1 MTLNTNKKPAKTR
14 GYQPLQSWWLRRHQ
28 KLPLLTFPIIET
40 MLCDETIQIGLA
52 ARKAILQGVGFGHD
66 NDGTWTPGVQCSN
79 ALVSEW
85 VMRQVKKLWSCAI
98 EHIASAQVYGWAGM
112 EVVWERSPETNLWE
126 VSGIEERHA
135 NDTRV
140 IIGGDTG
147 RPCGVRFLKIK
158 GAENGYLDL
167 HFPESFFHAY
177 NPNPGE
183 WYGHTVL
190 HGSYRSWADK
200 HLDGGA
206 VDVRRLFMHKDAY
219 GGADLTYPEG
229 STDIGTVEKPLEVP
243 NRELAREIVEQIEA
257 GGVTTTP
264 AQYDDRGNPL
274 WKLTRATVPS
284 NPSHILQYPGDLDG
298 EMLRG
303 MFVPDG
309 VLKADDTGSWQGR
322 LIPMGI
328 LYAAMDPWVGSI
340 LRDIRE
346 QILEPGILNNW
357 GQAIPFVLEHQPLA
371 DRALEQQKQQQ
382 PAGPGAPGG
391 MEGLMGML
399 GGGPDGADPTDPTD
413 PDGQDDDPENDDDK
427 DPKFPPKR
435 MALDPVAAVGEGVL
449 SAAGIVA
456 AARAALRMG
465 PTEDEEEGQD
475 EDQDEN
481 PRERAEHIADIL
493 SHVFGDEAEAHFDE
507 IFGDDAPKR
516 MASWN
521 AIDHPRGPN
530 GRFIPKNSP
539 EAVAAAKDSIKE
551 ALAAPRTAESAK
563 KLTEHLSILNTKQLA
578 DLKKEYGIAAGSKT
592 KASLVDKIAD
602 RLDRG
607 RRDPKPEAPKDE
619 APKDE
624 QAKADPEPT
633 PTKKDKKPFVY
644 PDGSIQAFNEDG
656 TLASGSEAKAQA
668 EDAGAD
674 PREAAEAA
682 DQQEDTKQEYEFA
695 RDSEIGNRG
704 EDLKNSARHKVNAWK
719 GLAEAEADGT
729 AEKLVNRDMLL
740 KLEPHNMMTHA
751 DKNPLTALAMHFALK
766 AFPATPLHSKRTKNT
781 PEVRK
786 EYLEAYQGI
795 KAKAEEL
802 AASYP
807 DRSSVNAIKE
817 LQTHVGN
824 MIDNLRKTN
833 RYNDTANNLVGLH
846 KALSQGYYA
855 PKTGVFARLNSFAA
869 ELSKTYG
876 DEWKNAIG
884 ATSPGDTDAKRKVLD
899 LAGSHAKDMIE
910 GKSLNAA
917 FDKEGT
923 GATKKKGFILR
934 NYYGQKA
941 RRTGGKDLSDIT
953 ANANKA
959 VDHLIDEYGL
969 RGVQWGNSVTD
980 EERKHHA
987 GRVVEAIADLADI
1000 TGLHPRDISLDGKL
1014 GLAIGARG
1022 HGDAMAHY
1030 EPDNQ
1035 VINLTRSNGVGAL
1048 AHEWGHA
1055 FDHMLAGFGK
1065 KMLSEAHKTH
1075 ELRFPKA
1082 GHVFNIGGAELE
1094 SYRSQAERAAKDGRK
1109 TDFEIHEL
1117 PQREVREKMAAWKE
1131 AARPFMNRVK
1141 SVVSGLISDGT
1152 LSKGKRDYWNST
1164 HECFARAF
1172 EVHVKKQLE
1181 KKGRENTY
1189 LSSLSDDSGEGSL
1202 WPTDSEAE
1210 AMANAFSDLMT
1221 AYRKERH
1228 GQTEP
1233 IKFSLMD
1240 VLTLMGLEVP
1250 EPDEG
1255 GPEVQEDESE
1265 EQAEAIA
1272 EILQGIFGDQAEAMF
1287 DKIYGADAPKRMAS
1301 WNSID
1306 HPRGP
1311 NGRFISRNSPEAAA
1325 AAKSK
1330 VAEALKGARTP
1341 SSLKTVTEHLSILT
1355 VKQLREVQKE
1365 HGIKAGGAKPELVKK
1380 IADRLHGAVGQT
1392 DEEANPN
1399 REDGTP
1405 KAPTPSNVHTVPTS
1419 SLKVDPKRFQYKV
1432 KDIGEDGVTGEL
1444 KGVSKWNPEL
1454 AGTLL
1459 AWRDPKT
1466 GEDFV
1471 VNGHHRHELANRLGA
1486 DKLNVRYIDAE
1497 NEVEARARGALAN
1510 IAEGRGSAI
1519 DAAKYLNDSGQSL
1532 GHLRDAGISLS
1543 GKVAADALVLK
1554 DLGPKPFQLVTE
1566 GRLEESKAL
1575 AVAKHLKDA
1584 SLQEQL
1590 FRRLSDREDQ
1600 GKDWS
1605 NREIE
1610 TAAKKM
1616 ASAGKY
1622 TEQGQ
1627 DLFGMFE
1634 DEHSTFD
1641 QEVELESHVSRMLQQ
1656 EANDF
1661 RAVANKRR
1669 ADRVSDAG
1677 NVLATDENAKRA
1689 DAADESVF
1697 DFEREARLRGPV
1709 SQTIQHYAAKLAKA
1723 KTRAEKDAIRGEV
1736 LGAVRTVLS
1745 GLNKGA

>member
-1 MTLNTNKKPAKTR
+1 MTLNMNKRPAKTR
-14 GYQPLQSWWLRRHQ
+14 GYQPLQTWWLRRHQ
-28 KLPLLTFPIIET
+28 KLPLLTFPIIEM

-52 ARKAILQGVGFGHD
+52 ARRAVLQGVDFGYD
-66 NDGTWTPGVQCSN
+66 KDGTWTPGVQCSN
-79 ALVSEW
+79 AMVSEW

-126 VSGIEERHA
+126 VSGVEERHA
-135 NDTRV
+135 NDVRA

-190 HGSYRSWADK
+190 HGAYRPWADK

-229 STDIGTVEKPLEVP
+229 STDIGTLDNPLEVP

-274 WKLTRATVPS
+274 WKLTRAVVPS

-303 MFVPDG
+303 IFVPDG

-328 LYAAMDPWVGSI
+328 LYANLDPWVGSI

-371 DRALEQQKQQQ
+371 DQALEQQKQQQ
-382 PAGPGAPGG
+382 PAGPGGG
-391 MEGLMGML
+391 PEDLMGML
-399 GGGPDGADPTDPTD
+399 GGGPEGDNPIDPTDPE
-413 PDGQDDDPENDDDK
+413 GQDDDPENDDDDK

-465 PTEDEEEGQD
+465 PTEDED
-475 EDQDEN
+475 EDED
-481 PRERAEHIADIL
+481 PRERAEQIADIL
-493 SHVFGDEAEAHFDE
+493 SHVFGDEAEAYFNE
-507 IFGDDAPKR
+507 TFGDDAPKR

-521 AIDHPRGPN
+521 SIDHPRGAN

-551 ALAAPRTAESAK
+551 ALSAPRTTESAK

-607 RRDPKPEAPKDE
+607 RRDPKPEEPQDAPKDE
-619 APKDE
+619 SPKDE

-633 PTKKDKKPFVY
+633 PAKKDKKPFVY
-644 PDGSIQAFNEDG
+644 PNGETQAFNTDG
-656 TLASGSEAKAQA
+656 SPATGSEAMSQA

-682 DQQEDTKQEYEFA
+682 DNQEDTKQEYEFA

-719 GLAEAEADGT
+719 GLADAEADGT

-766 AFPATPLHSKRTKNT
+766 AFPPTPVYGKSGKNT
-781 PEVRK
+781 PESRQA
-786 EYLEAYQGI
+786 YLEAYRSV
-795 KAKAEEL
+795 KAKAEEI
-802 AASYP
+802 AATYADS
-807 DRSSVNAIKE
+807 RSVNGIEE
-817 LQTHVGN
+817 LKRYVSKL
-824 MIDNLRKTN
+824 IDERRKVS
-833 RYNDTANNLVGLH
+833 RYDMTANNLVSLH
-846 KALSQGYYA
+846 NALIVSFR
-855 PKTGVFARLNSFAA
+855 PSKTGAYSRLNEFSSN
-869 ELSKTYG
+869 LKDKYG
-876 DEWKNAIG
+876 DEWLNAIKDG
-884 ATSPGDTDAKRKVLD
+884 SSIEAKQKVVD
-899 LAGSHAKDMIE
+899 LASQHAMDVIE

-917 FDKEGT
+917 FGKEGT
-923 GATKKKGFILR
+923 GATRKKGFVLQ

-941 RRTGGKDLSDIT
+941 SRTGGKDLSDVT
-953 ANANKA
+953 ADANKA

-1022 HGDAMAHY
+1022 HGGAMAHY
-1030 EPDNQ
+1030 EPGNQ
-1035 VINLTRSNGVGAL
+1035 VINLTRSNGVGTL

-1055 FDHMLAGFGK
+1055 FDHMLMGFGTSLEGGK
-1065 KMLSEAHKTH
+1065 YMSEVDGNHTHEVTHKTRGYP
-1075 ELRFPKA
+1075 LRVNA
-1082 GHVFNIGGAELE
+1082 ATAEA
-1094 SYRSQAERAAKDGRK
+1094 YRTRGDDE
-1109 TDFEIHEL
+1109 FEVKEL
-1117 PQREVREKMAAWKE
+1117 PDTEIRGAMASWKE
-1131 AARPFMNRVK
+1131 AAKPFMKRVK
-1141 SVVSGLISDGT
+1141 GVVSKMVSDGE
-1152 LSKGKRDYWNST
+1152 LPKSKRDYWNSAL
-1164 HECFARAF
+1164 ECFARSF

-1210 AMANAFSDLMT
+1210 AMAEAFGNLMT
-1221 AYRKERH
+1221 AYRKKRH

-1233 IKFSLMD
+1233 IKFSLVD
-1240 VLTLMGLEVP
+1240 VFTAMGLPVP
-1250 EPDEG
+1250 QEDNDA

-1272 EILQGIFGDQAEAMF
+1272 EVLQGVYGDQAEAMF
-1287 DKIYGADAPKRMAS
+1287 DQIYGAQRMAS

-1392 DEEANPN
+1392 DEEANPD

-1405 KAPTPSNVHTVPTS
+1405 KAPTASNVHTVPTS
-1419 SLKVDPKRFQYKV
+1419 SLQVDPKRFQYKV

-1466 GEDFV
+1466 GQDFV
-1471 VNGHHRHELANRLGA
+1471 VNGHHRHELAKRLGA

-1566 GRLEESKAL
+1566 GRLEEGKAL

-1656 EANDF
+1656 ESNDF

-1677 NVLATDENAKRA
+1677 NVLAIDENAKRA
-1689 DAADESVF
+1689 NAAEGSVI

-1709 SQTIQHYAAKLAKA
+1709 SQTIQHYAAKLAKS